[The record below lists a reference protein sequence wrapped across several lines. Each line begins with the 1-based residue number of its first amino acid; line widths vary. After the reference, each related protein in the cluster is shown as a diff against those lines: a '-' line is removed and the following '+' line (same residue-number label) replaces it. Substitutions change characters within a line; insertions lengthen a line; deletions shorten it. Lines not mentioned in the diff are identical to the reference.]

1 MEKTKIIEI
10 LDDWNFWTKEHDI
23 GIIRPNYLEEITRL
37 SKANQ
42 IISIAGVRRS
52 GKSTIMLQY
61 IKQLIDTKVNPKNIL
76 YINFEDVRFKEL
88 NLELLNRIYEV
99 YLEYVQPISKQYIFL
114 DEIQKIK
121 GWERFAR
128 TMHELKKATVF
139 VSGSNAKL
147 LSGNLASVLTG
158 RHLDINVFPLDFKE
172 FLSFRKIQI
181 KDELELI
188 SKRHKIKYLLNEYIK
203 YGGFPL
209 VCLNESKKDLL
220 QTYFEDIINKDVIG
234 NHTITNIPKIKSLA
248 KFYLTNVGRRISFNN
263 ISKSLSLSLDT
274 VEKYSYYLEDA
285 YLIHFI
291 KKFSYSVKEQ
301 ERTMVIVYA
310 IDNGLKSLLGF
321 NFSKDEGWLYQ
332 NVVANYLIKEYS
344 KKNIFYWMS
353 TTKEEV
359 DFVVKN
365 GLKVKQL
372 IQVCYDI
379 EDYDTKKRE
388 LKALVKASNELKC
401 RNLLI
406 ITEDKE
412 GEEKISK
419 CKIRFIPL
427 WKYLINAG
435 KGIRTPAGTKP
446 TGPKPVPF
454 DRSGIP
460 A

>member
-99 YLEYVQPISKQYIFL
+99 YLEYMQPISKQYIFL

-435 KGIRTPAGTKP
+435 KGI
-446 TGPKPVPF
+446 
-454 DRSGIP
+454 
-460 A
+460 

>member
-435 KGIRTPAGTKP
+435 KGI
-446 TGPKPVPF
+446 
-454 DRSGIP
+454 
-460 A
+460 